1 MVREHSFT
9 QMDGIQENGKR
20 AKYKVKE
27 HSLGLME
34 TSTKENGRTGN
45 IMVKEHSFGLMET
58 HTKGNGET
66 VIQMA

>member
-1 MVREHSFT
+1 MGREHSFT

-20 AKYKVKE
+20 VKNKVKE

-34 TSTKENGRTGN
+34 TGTKGNGETGKN
-45 IMVKEHSFGLMET
+45 MVKEHSFGLMET
-58 HTKGNGET
+58 YTKGNTRT